1 MTDRSAL
8 SPLAAVGIWV
18 VSLIGA
24 GTLALAVLGA
34 VNGPVT
40 GCEPDPAIRGAD
52 GGVGAGGWVILV
64 VASLVPVL
72 VMIAVAPARLRTRLI
87 GLAVVVAGVALV
99 AANVWIG
106 PCL

>member
-1 MTDRSAL
+1 MIDRSVL

-18 VSLIGA
+18 VSLIGSWVL
-24 GTLALAVLGA
+24 TLAALGA
-34 VNGPVT
+34 MNGAVI
-40 GCEPDPAIRGAD
+40 GCEPDLANPGAD
-52 GGVGAGGWVILV
+52 GGVETGGWVILV

-72 VMIAVAPARLRTRLI
+72 VMAAVAPAGLRTRLI
-87 GLAVVVAGVALV
+87 GLAAVVAAVALV